1 MLPLQIWISWADI
14 VRSILFNY
22 FAIANSLQQFIF
34 LISSTKIEIKK
45 IEKLK
50 LKLRI
55 QHILCSIDLFNYFAI
70 ANFP

>member
-22 FAIANSLQQFIF
+22 FAIANFLQQFIF